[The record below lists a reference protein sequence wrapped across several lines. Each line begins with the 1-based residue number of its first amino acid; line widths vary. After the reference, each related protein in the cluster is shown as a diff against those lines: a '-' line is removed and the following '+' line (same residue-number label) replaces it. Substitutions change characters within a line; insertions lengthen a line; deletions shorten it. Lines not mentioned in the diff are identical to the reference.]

1 MIACEMGALCC
12 KSSPCAYWAVDGNA
26 EELAALRAEVEQGH
40 SYLARLLQNTH
51 PQCEPLPN
59 LWGLCTQI
67 DNMMTEIPK
76 LRAAVERLRGALS
89 PLVAVIPAIQADALE
104 RAAVH
109 LEDVAQQYK
118 AEPDAALV
126 AETAAYDA
134 AVLLVFK
141 ESAAAIR
148 ALKETT

>member
-1 MIACEMGALCC
+1 MKVEVSGELLGTAMRA
-12 KSSPCAYWAVDGNA
+12 WVDSCG
-26 EELAALRAEVEQGH
+26 
-40 SYLARLLQNTH
+40 
-51 PQCEPLPN
+51 
-59 LWGLCTQI
+59 
-67 DNMMTEIPK
+67 D
-76 LRAAVERLRGALS
+76 LRAALA
-89 PLVAVIPAIQADALE
+89 AVIPTIQDAALE

-148 ALKETT
+148 ALKEGT